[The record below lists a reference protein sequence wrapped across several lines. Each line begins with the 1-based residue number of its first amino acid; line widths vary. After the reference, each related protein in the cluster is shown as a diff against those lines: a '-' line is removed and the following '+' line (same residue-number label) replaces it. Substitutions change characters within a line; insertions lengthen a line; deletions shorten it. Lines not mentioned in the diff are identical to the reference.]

1 MKTTLEA
8 MIIPV
13 NGLPYDTTLEADEH
27 GSFLAAM
34 QRCVGGPIEPM
45 GFVFD
50 DAPAV
55 YCNEEGKLD
64 AASNPPNR
72 AIYATREMAEAGYAS
87 PADHG
92 HAVREGEVVDIAFGD
107 MLCVG
112 FDAETG
118 ESRDI
123 APEERARVVESFGSA
138 ASAAS
143 GLFEAMRIA
152 YEARTGRR

>member
-8 MIIPV
+8 MIVPV
-13 NGLPYDTTLEADEH
+13 NDLPRDTTLHADEN

-34 QRCVGGPIEPM
+34 QGCVGGFIEPM
-45 GFVFD
+45 GFVFG
-50 DAPAV
+50 DAPTV

-64 AASNPPNR
+64 PASNPPNR
-72 AIYATREMAEAGYAS
+72 AIYATREMTDAGYAS
-87 PADHG
+87 PADPSQ
-92 HAVREGEVVDIAFGD
+92 AVQEGEVVDIAFGD
-107 MLCVG
+107 LLCVG

-123 APEERARVVESFGSA
+123 APEERTRVMERFGSA
-138 ASAAS
+138 ASIAS
-143 GLFEAMRIA
+143 GLFEATRIA

>member
-8 MIIPV
+8 MIVPV
-13 NGLPYDTTLEADEH
+13 DELPRDITLEADEK

-34 QRCVGGPIEPM
+34 QRCVGGRIEPM

-50 DAPAV
+50 DAPTV

-64 AASNPPNR
+64 PAANPPNR

-92 HAVREGEVVDIAFGD
+92 RPVREGEVIDIAFGD

-118 ESRDI
+118 GSRDI
-123 APEERARVVESFGSA
+123 TPDERARVMRRFGSA
-138 ASAAS
+138 ASVAS

-152 YEARTGRR
+152 YEVRTGQR

>member
-1 MKTTLEA
+1 MKSTLEA
-8 MIIPV
+8 MIVPV
-13 NGLPYDTTLEADEH
+13 DELPRDITLEADEK

-34 QRCVGGPIEPM
+34 RRCVGGPIEPM

-50 DAPAV
+50 DAPTV

-64 AASNPPNR
+64 AVCNPPNR
-72 AIYATREMAEAGYAS
+72 AIYATREMTDAGYAS
-87 PADHG
+87 PANPSQ
-92 HAVREGEVVDIAFGD
+92 AVQEGEVIDIAFGD
-107 MLCVG
+107 LLCVG

-123 APEERARVVESFGSA
+123 APEERARVMERFGSA
-138 ASAAS
+138 ASVAS

-152 YEARTGRR
+152 YEVRTGRR

>member
-8 MIIPV
+8 MIVPV
-13 NGLPYDTTLEADEH
+13 DEPPRDITLEADEK

-34 QRCVGGPIEPM
+34 QKCVGGPIEPM
-45 GFVFD
+45 GWVFD
-50 DAPAV
+50 DTLAV

-64 AASNPPNR
+64 AAFNPPNR

-87 PADHG
+87 PTDHSR
-92 HAVREGEVVDIAFGD
+92 AVQEGEVVDIAFGD

-123 APEERARVVESFGSA
+123 APGERARVMERFGSA
-138 ASAAS
+138 ASIAS

-152 YEARTGRR
+152 YESRTR

>member
-8 MIIPV
+8 MIVPV
-13 NGLPYDTTLEADEH
+13 DGLPYDVTLEADER
-27 GSFLAAM
+27 GSFLPAM
-34 QRCVGGPIEPM
+34 QGCVGGPIEPM

-50 DAPAV
+50 DAPTV

-64 AASNPPNR
+64 PAANPPNR

-87 PADHG
+87 PSDHDRP
-92 HAVREGEVVDIAFGD
+92 VQEGEVIDIAFGD
-107 MLCVG
+107 LLCVG

-123 APEERARVVESFGSA
+123 APEERARVMRRFGSA
-138 ASAAS
+138 ASVAS

-152 YEARTGRR
+152 YEARTRQR

>member
-1 MKTTLEA
+1 MKTTLQA
-8 MIIPV
+8 MLVSV
-13 NGLPYDTTLEADEH
+13 NGLPRDITLEADEG

-34 QRCVGGPIEPM
+34 QGCVGGPIEPM
-45 GFVFD
+45 SFVFE

-72 AIYATREMAEAGYAS
+72 AIYATREMAKAGYVS
-87 PADHG
+87 PADCS
-92 HAVREGEVVDIAFGD
+92 HAVQEGEVIDIAFGD

-123 APEERARVVESFGSA
+123 TPHERARVMERFGST
-138 ASAAS
+138 ASVAS

-152 YEARTGRR
+152 YEARAGRR

>member
-1 MKTTLEA
+1 MKSTIEA
-8 MIIPV
+8 MIVPV
-13 NGLPYDTTLEADEH
+13 NDLPRDITLEADDN

-34 QRCVGGPIEPM
+34 QGCVGGFIEPM

-64 AASNPPNR
+64 AVSNPPNR
-72 AIYATREMAEAGYAS
+72 AIYATREMADAGCAS
-87 PADHG
+87 PADPSRP
-92 HAVREGEVVDIAFGD
+92 VREGEVIDIAFGD

-123 APEERARVVESFGSA
+123 APEERARVMERFGST
-138 ASAAS
+138 ASVAS

-152 YEARTGRR
+152 YETHTGRR